1 MNATAVGDG
10 QREATGNDERDA
22 NEEPAEAR
30 GRLRIADKVLERIA
44 THALAGMDELGG
56 VARRVLGVPLG
67 QDSTGTAPRVEAHVD
82 GRLATL
88 RMTVSVLYPAPVRQV
103 ARRARDLVTN
113 RVGEFTGLDI
123 RQVDIDVATL
133 IEPESQRR
141 RVT

>member
-1 MNATAVGDG
+1 MNSTAVGDG
-10 QREATGNDERDA
+10 QRDTAEHGERDT
-22 NEEPAEAR
+22 NEEPAEAS

-44 THALAGMDELGG
+44 THALAELDDLGG
-56 VARRVLGVPLG
+56 VARRVLGVSIG
-67 QDSTGTAPRVEAHVD
+67 QDSAEAAPRVEAHVD

-88 RMTVSVLYPAPVRQV
+88 RMTVSVIYPAPVRQV

-133 IEPESQRR
+133 IEPESQKR